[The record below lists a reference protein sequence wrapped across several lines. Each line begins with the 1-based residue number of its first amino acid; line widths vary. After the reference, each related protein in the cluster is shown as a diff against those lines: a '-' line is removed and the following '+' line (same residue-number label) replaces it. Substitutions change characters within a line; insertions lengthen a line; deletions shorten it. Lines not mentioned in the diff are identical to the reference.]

1 MVEVLLVT
9 YFIFDKNLSQ
19 AIVMAAGRSTQNVR
33 TATNIEGHNR
43 LELVVKTNRIILLTN
58 SRLRSKTTI
67 NLAMFPTTGVM

>member
-43 LELVVKTNRIILLTN
+43 LELVQRNNHSRRIGLENGLIYV
-58 SRLRSKTTI
+58 I
-67 NLAMFPTTGVM
+67 